1 MSSQDDDYEK
11 DLRKKLLSGTIG
23 SESKRAVAEVENSLS
38 RKEKLHDL
46 KHQAED
52 QMIDLIDLKRE
63 LRYLAPIYEKLSKG
77 QIDVQGAINKSS
89 KIAWA
94 KVMQLLLFSNSEKV
108 QADVAK
114 HMLALAGHSPTQKI
128 ELGRIDP
135 ETPKQALIAEITG
148 ATKELKDE
156 GIEVVDD
163 RDTDQTES

>member
-1 MSSQDDDYEK
+1 MASQDDDYEK
-11 DLRKKLLSGTIG
+11 ELRKKLLSKNIG
-23 SESKRAVAEVENSLS
+23 AESGRMIAEVENSLS

-46 KHQAED
+46 KHEAED
-52 QMIDLIDLKRE
+52 KMIDLIDLKRE

-163 RDTDQTES
+163 RDTDKTES